1 MPEYRNILCCTDFSH
16 NADVAFEEAAYIA
29 SLAGARLTLLHVIHA
44 GVGEAA
50 LALPADQVAAEDDA
64 GLERMAREYPPPA
77 GVEMGYSVRHGNI
90 AAEILE
96 AAEEVGAELIVIGA
110 RGLTRWEAFMGG
122 GSIAEKVVRHA
133 STTVIVVPAGEPA
146 DHTAQ

>member
-1 MPEYRNILCCTDFSH
+1 MPEYRSILCCTDFSH

-29 SLAGARLTLLHVIHA
+29 SLAGARLTLLHVVHA

-50 LALPADQVAAEDDA
+50 RALPADQVAAEDDA

-77 GVEMGYSVRHGNI
+77 GVEMRYSVRHGNI

-96 AAEEVGAELIVIGA
+96 AAEEMGAELIVIGA

-133 STTVIVVPAGEPA
+133 STTVIVVPAHEPA
-146 DHTAQ
+146 GHAAQ

>member
-1 MPEYRNILCCTDFSH
+1 MPEYRNILCCTDFSQ
-16 NADVAFEEAAYIA
+16 NAGVAFQEAAYIA
-29 SLAGARLTLLHVIHA
+29 ALAGAHLTLLHVIHA

-64 GLERMAREYPPPA
+64 GLGRMVREYPAPTE
-77 GVEMGYSVRHGNI
+77 VEMNYSVRHGNI

-96 AAEEVGAELIVIGA
+96 AAEEMGAELIVIGA

-133 STTVIVVPAGEPA
+133 KTAVVVVPA
-146 DHTAQ
+146 H